1 MKKKNPLYVVSKDEV
16 EAAHGIVD
24 FLVKKLNLEP
34 AIEIL
39 NSLVQFLLEQ
49 VNSYPLF
56 LAVKEFVDL
65 IVKRLELFQRVSV
78 F

>member
-1 MKKKNPLYVVSKDEV
+1 MKKKNPLYVVNKDEV
-16 EAAHGIVD
+16 EAAHGLVD

-39 NSLVQFLLEQ
+39 SSLIKFLLEQ
-49 VNSYPLF
+49 VNSYPVF

-65 IVKRLELFQRVSV
+65 IVKRLELFQRVSI